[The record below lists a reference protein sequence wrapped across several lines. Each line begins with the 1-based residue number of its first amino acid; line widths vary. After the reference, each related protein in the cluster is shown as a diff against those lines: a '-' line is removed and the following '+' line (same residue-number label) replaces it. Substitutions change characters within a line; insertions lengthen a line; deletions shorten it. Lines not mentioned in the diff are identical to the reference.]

1 MDPDLAS
8 LRDAVQRNCH
18 VADARHARSH
28 TLCTYLLKMREFFR
42 WERGYPFD
50 APLPK
55 DELGDWITEREALWE
70 QLEDCGFQP
79 IPLGGAAMD
88 PFETAAINAEL
99 AGRGL
104 VYSGGQGGFGTPHF
118 FLAER
123 IGADTRAGLPVLIAG
138 REYARDLAAPPAML
152 LDGTLF
158 VRRESMRRMLW
169 ERIEE
174 WRWKRHLDAMARA
187 MDYYAFDAGFERA
200 LESMTDNEVEAAV
213 LHEAGEWQ
221 AEAHLGAEWHA
232 LLLAVSNTRGELV
245 ARAVR
250 DHLADSLSTLPVLLE
265 RGNDAS
271 LHFYFA
277 NFKGMRREL
286 NPELWAAYQQSLE
299 RNDWQPLRECVR
311 AATERWLDRARSML
325 EICRDEPEQC
335 AERIGLVLASFIAAR
350 MRWHRYHAVL

>member
-1 MDPDLAS
+1 MDPDLVS
-8 LRDAVQRNCH
+8 LRDAVQHNCH
-18 VADARHARSH
+18 IGDARHARSH

-42 WERGYPFD
+42 WERAYPFD

-55 DELGDWITEREALWE
+55 DELGNWITEREALWG
-70 QLEDCGFQP
+70 QLEDRDFQP
-79 IPLGGAAMD
+79 IPLGGGAMD

-99 AGRGL
+99 SGRGL
-104 VYSGGQGGFGTPHF
+104 VYSGGHGRFGAPHF

-123 IGADTRAGLPVLIAG
+123 IGAQTRAGLPILVAG

-152 LDGTLF
+152 LDGILF
-158 VRRESMRRMLW
+158 VRRESMRRLLW

-174 WRWKRHLDAMARA
+174 WRWKRRRDAMARA
-187 MDYYAFDAGFERA
+187 MDHYAFDADFEGA
-200 LESMTDNEVEAAV
+200 LERMTDNEVEAAV

-221 AEAHLGAEWHA
+221 AEAHLGGEWHE
-232 LLLAVSNTRGELV
+232 LLLVASNTRAELV

-250 DHLADSLSTLPVLLE
+250 DHLADSLSTLPALLE
-265 RGNDAS
+265 RENDAS

-299 RNDWQPLRECVR
+299 RNDWQPLRESLR
-311 AATERWLDRARSML
+311 TAADRWLERARAL
-325 EICRDEPEQC
+325 LQVWRDEPEQC
-335 AERIGLVLASFIAAR
+335 AERIGRL
-350 MRWHRYHAVL
+350 